1 MHYADA
7 TQLVADMKRR
17 KISARE
23 LLELTIARI
32 EALDPQINAVVVRD
46 FERAR
51 REASDAD
58 EALDRGDG
66 RPLLGLPMT
75 VKEAFN
81 VAGLPTTW
89 GLPGTQQIPVGEDAV
104 VVARLKAAGAVV
116 IGKTNIPTML
126 ADWRCANAVYG
137 ATSNPWDPARTCG
150 GSSGGGAA
158 ALAAGMVSLEFGSD
172 LAASLRAP
180 AAFCGVYAH
189 KPTFGIIP
197 TRGLAP
203 PGAPADPMVPA
214 LDLAAVG
221 PMARSAADLEL
232 ALGVAVGAD
241 TPADLAYRTTLPPSR
256 HERLADFRVLV
267 LDQHPCIPT
276 ASSIRD
282 AIHRRADA
290 LAKSGC
296 RVVHASGRL
305 PSLVDN
311 AALFAELL
319 LSQFSAESSD
329 EAFATARAAADSL
342 PDGLDALSAAGARG
356 PALSH
361 RDWVR
366 ADRRRLQQAASWRE
380 LFADVDVVLCPA
392 MPTTAFRHDDA
403 AVRQGQLAVDAA
415 TMPYHAQPLWA
426 ALASL
431 TGQPATV
438 APIGLDQDGMP
449 IGVQLIGPLF
459 EDRTTLRLAQLMAA
473 EFGGFEAPPRLGCG
487 LAGQKLADLACQ
499 SASTTSAKR
508 SAASGLPTA
517 LAAAAIVAR
526 RLGSSISA

>member
-7 TQLVADMKRR
+7 TQLVADLKRR

-51 REASDAD
+51 REARDAD

-89 GLPGTQQIPVGEDAV
+89 GLPGTAQPPVGEDAV
-104 VVARLKAAGAVV
+104 AVSRLKAAGAVI
-116 IGKTNIPTML
+116 IGKTNIATML
-126 ADWRCANAVYG
+126 ADWQSANPVYG
-137 ATSNPWDPARTCG
+137 ATSNPWDLSRTSG

-158 ALAAGMVSLEFGSD
+158 ALAAGMLSLEFGSD

-180 AAFCGVYAH
+180 ASFCGVYAH
-189 KPTFGIIP
+189 KPTFGIVP

-203 PGAPADPMVPA
+203 PGAPAGPMAPA
-214 LDLAAVG
+214 LDLAVIG
-221 PMARSAADLEL
+221 PMARSARDLEL
-232 ALGVAVGAD
+232 ALSVTVGAD
-241 TPADLAYRTTLPPSR
+241 TPADLACKIALPPPR
-256 HERLADFRVLV
+256 RDRLTDFCVLV
-267 LDQHPCIPT
+267 LDQHPSIPT

-296 RVVHASGRL
+296 RVLNASKRL

-311 AALFAELL
+311 AALFVELL

-380 LFADVDVVLCPA
+380 LFAEVDVVLCPA

-403 AVRQGQLAVDAA
+403 AVRQGQLSVDET
-415 TMPYHAQPLWA
+415 TMPYNAQPLWA
-426 ALASL
+426 ALASV

-438 APIGLDQDGMP
+438 APIDVDAEGLP
-449 IGVQLIGPLF
+449 IGAQLIGPLF
-459 EDRTTLRLAQLMAA
+459 EDRTTLRFAELMAI
-473 EFGGFEAPPRLGCG
+473 EFGGFVAPPLLGP
-487 LAGQKLADLACQ
+487 
-499 SASTTSAKR
+499 ASWSEP
-508 SAASGLPTA
+508 AA
-517 LAAAAIVAR
+517 
-526 RLGSSISA
+526 

>member
-58 EALDRGDG
+58 EALDRGDR
-66 RPLLGLPMT
+66 RPLLGLPIT

-89 GLPGTQQIPVGEDAV
+89 GLPGTAQIPVHEDAV
-104 VVARLKAAGAVV
+104 VVSRLKAAGAVV
-116 IGKTNIPTML
+116 VGKTNIAAML
-126 ADWRCANAVYG
+126 ADWQSANAVYG
-137 ATSNPWDPARTCG
+137 ATSNPWDLSRTSG

-180 AAFCGVYAH
+180 ASFCGVYAH
-189 KPTFGIIP
+189 KPTFGIVP

-203 PGAPADPMVPA
+203 PGAPAGPMAPV
-214 LDLAAVG
+214 LDLAVVG
-221 PMARSAADLEL
+221 PMARSADDLDL
-232 ALGVAVGAD
+232 ALSVTVGAD
-241 TPADLAYRTTLPPSR
+241 TPADIACQIALPPPR
-256 HERLADFRVLV
+256 HERLSDFRVLV
-267 LDQHPCIPT
+267 LDQHPSIPT
-276 ASSIRD
+276 ASSICE
-282 AIHRRADA
+282 AIHRRAEA
-290 LAKSGC
+290 LAKLGC
-296 RVVHASGRL
+296 QVVHASERL
-305 PSLVDN
+305 PSIVDN
-311 AALFAELL
+311 AALFVELL

-329 EAFATARAAADSL
+329 EAFAAARGAADAL
-342 PDGLDALSAAGARG
+342 PPGLDALSSAGVRA

-366 ADRRRLQQAASWRE
+366 ADRRRLQQAAAWRG
-380 LFADVDVVLCPA
+380 LFTEVDVVLCPA
-392 MPTTAFRHDDA
+392 MPTVAFRHDDA

-426 ALASL
+426 ALASV

-438 APIGLDQDGMP
+438 APIGIDDEGLP
-449 IGVQLIGPLF
+449 IGVQMIGPLF
-459 EDRTTLRLAQLMAA
+459 EDRTSLGFAKLMAA
-473 EFGGFEAPPRLGCG
+473 EFGGFVAPPRLGQDG
-487 LAGQKLADLACQ
+487 
-499 SASTTSAKR
+499 
-508 SAASGLPTA
+508 AA
-517 LAAAAIVAR
+517 
-526 RLGSSISA
+526 

>member
-1 MHYADA
+1 MPYADA
-7 TQLVADMKRR
+7 TQLVADLRSR

-23 LLELTIARI
+23 LLDITIARI

-46 FERAR
+46 FERAMP
-51 REASDAD
+51 EAADAD
-58 EALDRGDG
+58 AALDRGER
-66 RPLLGLPMT
+66 RPLLGLPIT

-89 GLPGTQQIPVGEDAV
+89 GLPGAEQIPVREDAV

-116 IGKTNIPTML
+116 VGKTNVPTIL
-126 ADWRCANAVYG
+126 ADWQCANAVYG
-137 ATSNPWDPARTCG
+137 ATSNPWDLTRTSG

-189 KPTFGIIP
+189 KPTFGIVP

-203 PGAPADPMVPA
+203 PGAPCGPLTPS
-214 LDLAAVG
+214 LDLAVVG

-232 ALGVAVGAD
+232 ALGVTVGAD
-241 TPADLAYRTTLPPSR
+241 TPADLACRIALPPPR

-267 LDQHPCIPT
+267 LDEHPSIPT

-282 AIHRRADA
+282 AIQRRADA
-290 LAKSGC
+290 LAKAGC
-296 RVVHASGRL
+296 RVTDADQRL
-305 PSLVDN
+305 PSMADN
-311 AALFAELL
+311 AALFVELL

-329 EAFATARAAADSL
+329 EAFAAARAAADAL
-342 PDGLDALSAAGARG
+342 PPGLDPLSSAGARA

-366 ADRRRLQQAASWRE
+366 ADRRRSQQAAAWRE
-380 LFADVDVVLCPA
+380 LFAEVDIVLCPA
-392 MPTTAFRHDDA
+392 MPTTAFRHDDP
-403 AVRQGQLAVDAA
+403 AVARGELSVDGS
-415 TMPYHAQPLWA
+415 TMRYNAQPLWA
-426 ALASL
+426 ALATV

-438 APIGLDQDGMP
+438 APIGNDQDGMP

-459 EDRTTLRLAQLMAA
+459 EDRTTLRFAQLMAA
-473 EFGGFEAPPRLGCG
+473 AFGGFEPPTRLREGKR
-487 LAGQKLADLACQ
+487 AGPPD
-499 SASTTSAKR
+499 
-508 SAASGLPTA
+508 
-517 LAAAAIVAR
+517 
-526 RLGSSISA
+526 